1 MNESLMGF
9 EQHCL
14 MKMVAKTQKKFCEGD
29 IVLCDQKLF
38 FFTFKC
44 KTLWHSYDQF
54 YTSDIT

>member
-29 IVLCDQKLF
+29 IVCDQKLF
-38 FFTFKC
+38 FLPLNAK
-44 KTLWHSYDQF
+44 H
-54 YTSDIT
+54 